1 MDKTTPQGKGQEL
14 NSTSSEEAMCDK
26 AADSSQ
32 EGMVDSSAASF
43 NAKSVRGARAKEEK
57 KNKKNKKQQ
66 TVGSGSIKT
75 LDDLDHC
82 IEMYHHM
89 RLGTRP
95 SSSTPKYLVIDPAKS
110 DSDEAWTER
119 IRLLSLDYQTDT
131 VGTPSISTKN
141 GKSTLNFNGCVAWEV
156 TGMDYGDAL

>member
-14 NSTSSEEAMCDK
+14 NSTSSEEAMCHK
-26 AADSSQ
+26 AADSSL

-75 LDDLDHC
+75 LDDLDHY